1 MKIWKRRAAGQETAA
16 GPVQLRGSERH
27 PFALLDGYV
36 PLHEPAFGLYRAIRE
51 AVPVVDAAVLKLVR
65 LAGGVHVTCADK
77 GLEKRLA
84 EFLRTV
90 PVGWNQVGL
99 QAFLD
104 SYLDCLLT
112 CGKAVGE
119 VVPTRDGR
127 GVAAVLCGNVSDVQI
142 QEGEDPL
149 SCKLARKEAD
159 GSMTVLPRQELLLF
173 TPYHPDAEHPYGVSL
188 LHSLPFL
195 SGVLLKIWQTL
206 GANWERAGN
215 VRFAVVYKPG
225 SEGLDPRQ
233 VQSRAGQ
240 LAKGWSEAMSTTRGG
255 SVRDFVAVGDVEIK
269 VIGAECEIP
278 DCQAP
283 VRLLLEQLIA
293 QTGIPPF
300 LLGLNWSST
309 ERMSS
314 QQADIMTSELTA
326 LRRTLTPVVEKICRL
341 WMRLQGL
348 DAAFQV
354 EWEPINLQDQVEM
367 AKAELYRQQAAQ
379 LARQADEGEN
389 EPKKEDGDGDSTQ
402 AGPGKA

>member
-127 GVAAVLCGNVSDVQI
+127 GVAAVLCGNVSDV
-142 QEGEDPL
+142 
-149 SCKLARKEAD
+149 
-159 GSMTVLPRQELLLF
+159 
-173 TPYHPDAEHPYGVSL
+173 
-188 LHSLPFL
+188 
-195 SGVLLKIWQTL
+195 
-206 GANWERAGN
+206 
-215 VRFAVVYKPG
+215 
-225 SEGLDPRQ
+225 
-233 VQSRAGQ
+233 
-240 LAKGWSEAMSTTRGG
+240 
-255 SVRDFVAVGDVEIK
+255 
-269 VIGAECEIP
+269 
-278 DCQAP
+278 
-283 VRLLLEQLIA
+283 
-293 QTGIPPF
+293 
-300 LLGLNWSST
+300 
-309 ERMSS
+309 
-314 QQADIMTSELTA
+314 
-326 LRRTLTPVVEKICRL
+326 
-341 WMRLQGL
+341 
-348 DAAFQV
+348 
-354 EWEPINLQDQVEM
+354 
-367 AKAELYRQQAAQ
+367 
-379 LARQADEGEN
+379 
-389 EPKKEDGDGDSTQ
+389 
-402 AGPGKA
+402 

>member
-16 GPVQLRGSERH
+16 GPVQLRGGERH

-65 LAGGVHVTCADK
+65 LAGGVRVSCADK

-206 GANWERAGN
+206 GANWERETLPNFASFENRRNSLCAG
-215 VRFAVVYKPG
+215 
-225 SEGLDPRQ
+225 
-233 VQSRAGQ
+233 
-240 LAKGWSEAMSTTRGG
+240 
-255 SVRDFVAVGDVEIK
+255 
-269 VIGAECEIP
+269 
-278 DCQAP
+278 
-283 VRLLLEQLIA
+283 LLS
-293 QTGIPPF
+293 
-300 LLGLNWSST
+300 N
-309 ERMSS
+309 
-314 QQADIMTSELTA
+314 
-326 LRRTLTPVVEKICRL
+326 K
-341 WMRLQGL
+341 
-348 DAAFQV
+348 
-354 EWEPINLQDQVEM
+354 
-367 AKAELYRQQAAQ
+367 
-379 LARQADEGEN
+379 
-389 EPKKEDGDGDSTQ
+389 
-402 AGPGKA
+402 

>member
-1 MKIWKRRAAGQETAA
+1 MRTWKRQSQAKEAAPAA
-16 GPVQLRGSERH
+16 VQLRGSERH

-65 LAGGVHVTCADK
+65 LAGGVHVSCADK

-142 QEGEDPL
+142 QEGGDPL

-173 TPYHPDAEHPYGVSL
+173 TP
-188 LHSLPFL
+188 
-195 SGVLLKIWQTL
+195 
-206 GANWERAGN
+206 
-215 VRFAVVYKPG
+215 
-225 SEGLDPRQ
+225 
-233 VQSRAGQ
+233 
-240 LAKGWSEAMSTTRGG
+240 
-255 SVRDFVAVGDVEIK
+255 
-269 VIGAECEIP
+269 
-278 DCQAP
+278 
-283 VRLLLEQLIA
+283 
-293 QTGIPPF
+293 
-300 LLGLNWSST
+300 
-309 ERMSS
+309 
-314 QQADIMTSELTA
+314 
-326 LRRTLTPVVEKICRL
+326 
-341 WMRLQGL
+341 
-348 DAAFQV
+348 
-354 EWEPINLQDQVEM
+354 
-367 AKAELYRQQAAQ
+367 
-379 LARQADEGEN
+379 
-389 EPKKEDGDGDSTQ
+389 
-402 AGPGKA
+402 

>member
-16 GPVQLRGSERH
+16 GPVQLRGGERH

-159 GSMTVLPRQELLLF
+159 GSMTVLPRQELPLKEYEKNGP
-173 TPYHPDAEHPYGVSL
+173 TRSIPMGCRCCTAY
-188 LHSLPFL
+188 PFC
-195 SGVLLKIWQTL
+195 
-206 GANWERAGN
+206 
-215 VRFAVVYKPG
+215 PG
-225 SEGLDPRQ
+225 
-233 VQSRAGQ
+233 
-240 LAKGWSEAMSTTRGG
+240 
-255 SVRDFVAVGDVEIK
+255 
-269 VIGAECEIP
+269 C
-278 DCQAP
+278 C
-283 VRLLLEQLIA
+283 
-293 QTGIPPF
+293 
-300 LLGLNWSST
+300 
-309 ERMSS
+309 
-314 QQADIMTSELTA
+314 
-326 LRRTLTPVVEKICRL
+326 
-341 WMRLQGL
+341 
-348 DAAFQV
+348 
-354 EWEPINLQDQVEM
+354 
-367 AKAELYRQQAAQ
+367 
-379 LARQADEGEN
+379 
-389 EPKKEDGDGDSTQ
+389 
-402 AGPGKA
+402 